1 MMETANGEAL
11 PKYVEQL
18 NPMDVNI
25 VEVDFGNHL
34 AVTSVDNSEASRA

>member
-18 NPMDVNI
+18 NPTDVNI
-25 VEVDFGNHL
+25 VEVDFGHQMTVASGN
-34 AVTSVDNSEASRA
+34 NSEVSRA